1 MSVLRQWTIRL
12 TACTCRPWRER
23 LISVTIRQPPSGSAR
38 GISPMARDRSI
49 TDNELPRRVATP
61 LTCGWDSGSLVS
73 GGQGMISLTLSRL
86 IAISLPLRRV
96 NSSRD
101 SESARAFCV
110 AMDNLRYE

>member
-1 MSVLRQWTIRL
+1 M
-12 TACTCRPWRER
+12 
-23 LISVTIRQPPSGSAR
+23 
-38 GISPMARDRSI
+38 
-49 TDNELPRRVATP
+49 TDSEWPRNVATP
-61 LTCGWDSGSLVS
+61 FTWGCDSGSLVS

-110 AMDNLRYE
+110 AMVTFGGEQGISGYRPVLVGL